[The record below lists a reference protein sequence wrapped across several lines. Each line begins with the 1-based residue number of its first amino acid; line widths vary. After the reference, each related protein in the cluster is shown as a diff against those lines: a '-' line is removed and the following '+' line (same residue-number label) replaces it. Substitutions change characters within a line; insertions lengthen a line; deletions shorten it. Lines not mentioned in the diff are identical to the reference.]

1 MWQRRRRAVANP
13 CRCEPQENSLRW
25 LRKTMGLLQSLRA
38 RFSRS
43 SPDEERRALTA
54 RTPRRQR
61 SKSHSSLKV
70 ERLSTLE
77 LPTEQLQSKLARLL
91 SSSSG
96 DSSSEADTHLA
107 SASSLAADVEAQ
119 IEELSTLLRL
129 QLRHDLQESS
139 LWLVD
144 AFDALATGGHGDAAL
159 PDRFIDGLCELMQ
172 RANFRLLAQREW
184 EFAQAENFMFTLPV
198 TVAWEKLDSSMISRL
213 FVRHPHVGLQAAQL
227 ARRVLVFHRGAGVLQ
242 KTSFFLEEKLDF
254 LLDYA
259 FTEPL
264 RRLWGCLCL
273 CLGLQ
278 RTTAAAPMAPPIS
291 RKGLGAASSDLAAV
305 GLQKTTRINL
315 RRLMP
320 GLCSLLRRL
329 CLRLTVQEPTFR
341 EVVVLYDEVG
351 ASAEDAAEEEACG
364 GLRLKSFRDIPIADV
379 EVVFPGLRVE
389 RIRSA
394 DGIKIGFILLAGVA
408 TALYSFYV
416 SRGDNLTV
424 TATLITLLLWRMIMT
439 WYYIISAKWGMDKFI
454 QTTLY
459 HRSQDSKKG
468 VLLYV
473 VNSIETH
480 ELRECLLLYALL
492 LHHAAHPAEKAP
504 AAAAAA
510 ANGKAP
516 HTPHSAAAAA
526 AAAAILPPPAA
537 AAPAADGADDG
548 AAAGTSAADAERLC
562 SDFLDGEFGVSA
574 RVNAE
579 AALERLVGLGLVVAA
594 GGGRYAPVAMPQ
606 VLLALRA
613 AWSGQLALQQG
624 GLAPP
629 STRRVGSHPRR
640 KGAALE
646 GLTSPTTPTSRS
658 RSESGVYSS
667 EAVFGV
673 YSSPV

>member
-1 MWQRRRRAVANP
+1 
-13 CRCEPQENSLRW
+13 
-25 LRKTMGLLQSLRA
+25 MGLLQSLRA

-291 RKGLGAASSDLAAV
+291 RKGLGAV
-305 GLQKTTRINL
+305 R
-315 RRLMP
+315 
-320 GLCSLLRRL
+320 
-329 CLRLTVQEPTFR
+329 
-341 EVVVLYDEVG
+341 
-351 ASAEDAAEEEACG
+351 
-364 GLRLKSFRDIPIADV
+364 
-379 EVVFPGLRVE
+379 
-389 RIRSA
+389 
-394 DGIKIGFILLAGVA
+394 
-408 TALYSFYV
+408 
-416 SRGDNLTV
+416 
-424 TATLITLLLWRMIMT
+424 
-439 WYYIISAKWGMDKFI
+439 
-454 QTTLY
+454 
-459 HRSQDSKKG
+459 
-468 VLLYV
+468 
-473 VNSIETH
+473 
-480 ELRECLLLYALL
+480 
-492 LHHAAHPAEKAP
+492 
-504 AAAAAA
+504 
-510 ANGKAP
+510 
-516 HTPHSAAAAA
+516 
-526 AAAAILPPPAA
+526 
-537 AAPAADGADDG
+537 
-548 AAAGTSAADAERLC
+548 
-562 SDFLDGEFGVSA
+562 
-574 RVNAE
+574 
-579 AALERLVGLGLVVAA
+579 
-594 GGGRYAPVAMPQ
+594 
-606 VLLALRA
+606 
-613 AWSGQLALQQG
+613 
-624 GLAPP
+624 
-629 STRRVGSHPRR
+629 
-640 KGAALE
+640 
-646 GLTSPTTPTSRS
+646 
-658 RSESGVYSS
+658 
-667 EAVFGV
+667 
-673 YSSPV
+673 

>member
-1 MWQRRRRAVANP
+1 
-13 CRCEPQENSLRW
+13 
-25 LRKTMGLLQSLRA
+25 
-38 RFSRS
+38 
-43 SPDEERRALTA
+43 
-54 RTPRRQR
+54 
-61 SKSHSSLKV
+61 
-70 ERLSTLE
+70 
-77 LPTEQLQSKLARLL
+77 
-91 SSSSG
+91 
-96 DSSSEADTHLA
+96 
-107 SASSLAADVEAQ
+107 
-119 IEELSTLLRL
+119 
-129 QLRHDLQESS
+129 
-139 LWLVD
+139 
-144 AFDALATGGHGDAAL
+144 
-159 PDRFIDGLCELMQ
+159 
-172 RANFRLLAQREW
+172 
-184 EFAQAENFMFTLPV
+184 MFTLPV

-278 RTTAAAPMAPPIS
+278 RTTAAAPWRRPSAARPRRRLLRPRRRRAAEDDAHQPPAADAGAVLAAAAALPAAHRRS
-291 RKGLGAASSDLAAV
+291 RRSARWSCCTTRWATQARRTPPRRRAAGCASSRSA
-305 GLQKTTRINL
+305 
-315 RRLMP
+315 
-320 GLCSLLRRL
+320 
-329 CLRLTVQEPTFR
+329 TFR
-341 EVVVLYDEVG
+341 SPTSRSSSRD
-351 ASAEDAAEEEACG
+351 CG
-364 GLRLKSFRDIPIADV
+364 SSGS
-379 EVVFPGLRVE
+379 
-389 RIRSA
+389 SA

-416 SRGDNLTV
+416 SRGDSLTV

-504 AAAAAA
+504 AAAAARPPT
-510 ANGKAP
+510 GRRRTRRTRP
-516 HTPHSAAAAA
+516 PPPPPPPPSSRRPPPPR
-526 AAAAILPPPAA
+526 PPPAPTTRRRRHERRRRRA
-537 AAPAADGADDG
+537 AVLRLPRRRVWRVGARQRRGSPRTPRRPRPRRRRRRRPLRARRDAAGASRPPRRVERPARTPAGRAGAAVHEAGGLPPAAK
-548 AAAGTSAADAERLC
+548 RRR
-562 SDFLDGEFGVSA
+562 A
-574 RVNAE
+574 R
-579 AALERLVGLGLVVAA
+579 
-594 GGGRYAPVAMPQ
+594 
-606 VLLALRA
+606 
-613 AWSGQLALQQG
+613 
-624 GLAPP
+624 
-629 STRRVGSHPRR
+629 
-640 KGAALE
+640 